1 MTEQAGHID
10 HTGGRQGNRQ
20 YRMHRL
26 ASENRLRS
34 MSETQ
39 AQSPK
44 VCFLDDSYPVYK
56 MRRDSPGAL
65 SASRHPEVAAK
76 RPSKGDGPGASG
88 LLRIAHFSGVFV
100 MDEKRCGEYL
110 RLVFR
115 RGMRA
120 LLCKVAYAG
129 RTNEPEHGRAV
140 VQHGMTKLMSQSH
153 SIPTDT
159 HPRDHEHYV
168 CT

>member
-1 MTEQAGHID
+1 
-10 HTGGRQGNRQ
+10 
-20 YRMHRL
+20 
-26 ASENRLRS
+26 
-34 MSETQ
+34 
-39 AQSPK
+39 
-44 VCFLDDSYPVYK
+44 
-56 MRRDSPGAL
+56 
-65 SASRHPEVAAK
+65 
-76 RPSKGDGPGASG
+76 
-88 LLRIAHFSGVFV
+88 

-159 HPRDHEHYV
+159 HPCAITNTTFARNRHNALGELGFGINASSVRASRYALID
-168 CT
+168 